1 MSLAARR
8 YGSAR
13 ERRDA
18 LVLTHLP
25 MVKRVALH
33 LRARVPPLMEVDEM
47 VQVGLIGLLEAARAW
62 EPSNGTPFDAF
73 ALQRVRG
80 AILDELRR
88 ISPLPRSSM
97 SFNREHGQAVRGL
110 VHELGRQPSEREV
123 ADAMGVELQTLQ
135 KDRTTAHRF
144 DVCSIEEN
152 EEEVMAIAADP
163 RGRPDQQ
170 AERRQ
175 LVEAL
180 VSHLEQL
187 PEREHLVV
195 SLYYVEELNLREIG
209 AVLEV
214 SESRVSQILSG
225 AVKQLRAAMGA

>member
-80 AILDELRR
+80 AILDEVRR

-163 RGRPDQQ
+163 HGRPDLQ